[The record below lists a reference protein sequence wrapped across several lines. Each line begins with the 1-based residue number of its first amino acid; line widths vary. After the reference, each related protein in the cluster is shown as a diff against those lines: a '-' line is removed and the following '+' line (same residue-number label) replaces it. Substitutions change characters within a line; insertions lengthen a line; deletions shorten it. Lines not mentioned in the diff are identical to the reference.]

1 MLFRSLGL
9 LLVCFTHPKRK
20 RKTLKVLSQPDY
32 VHSIQL
38 CHWPSEVT
46 GQSIVACCRVIR
58 GDSGV
63 ACAVLTNAGRREK
76 TTPHRRT
83 GCQLFMLQ
91 QHGGRLEAML
101 ARSACSSFCSIHVP
115 SFGLSLRN
123 SEELAYFNHL
133 PVKPTEHHSFEMLR
147 MPSWLNGKD
156 DCNERELTVLRE
168 RMCAN
173 SE

>member
-1 MLFRSLGL
+1 MVTERNWISFTTFCSRWLFPTEVLHYCPTEKPQPIQSKRLSPELELGL

-91 QHGGRLEAML
+91 QHGGRLEPML
-101 ARSACSSFCSIHVP
+101 GLHAPAFVP
-115 SFGLSLRN
+115 SMFHRLVWVWETL
-123 SEELAYFNHL
+123 
-133 PVKPTEHHSFEMLR
+133 K
-147 MPSWLNGKD
+147 SWHI
-156 DCNERELTVLRE
+156 
-168 RMCAN
+168 
-173 SE
+173 SIIFQ